1 MSSWAEPQY
10 ETHPD
15 QPFPHT
21 VEVTDGSIR
30 EAEHPPSLVTG
41 YSYTP
46 PRPSPNSSRQNYSS
60 GLYGPRPQ
68 PQPPHAE
75 PMLGF
80 PTPAMVPPAMSDLE
94 EDDDE
99 YMEVEP
105 MADSG
110 MPLYS
115 SNFDDEPRLDGKRRF
130 VGGFIRGLKKIPNAM
145 RRGFS
150 QQKRELPTPPGL
162 SYYDAPY
169 RSQYI
174 DDIEPQESEA
184 APPYDAPSLTDH
196 VEGDMRYA
204 DGVNMPAEFEP
215 SPSPSLTPSHTIH
228 GPRSE
233 SQLTYQSLTNP
244 PARHVS
250 QHGSLHH
257 TQSHA
262 QRSSPPRTIRNP
274 DPSSPTDDS
283 GTANANSPRYEP
295 PPLESE
301 PDSSYRTP
309 HLSPLAPARRPTVTV
324 QSPTGSPVYFEPPP
338 AEDYAGMDMG
348 SLTDHSPEPSVPAQV
363 SRIARF
369 IRDLKNLPWI
379 SPNITVDFDPTE
391 AERAR
396 YAHTQGPGKSWYT
409 GHLEDLDLLAGDS
422 NTRRFT
428 TPSGHAFGP
437 APGSSATL
445 APPLHGSG
453 SGSNSSEG
461 ASTHLPMAPTLP
473 PYPYPV
479 QTLALPHQPLYYY
492 PFTAMAPPHQQQQQ
506 QQQQMPHVPEPVSL
520 QSSGNS
526 DIPKQNFLYVVAVPP
541 GAMPPGYAPA
551 PMDPSRPTQPTQ
563 PTFPV
568 PYAPV

>member
-1 MSSWAEPQY
+1 MSSWVEPQY
-10 ETHPD
+10 ESHPN
-15 QPFPHT
+15 QPYLHNLDVP
-21 VEVTDGSIR
+21 DGIR

-46 PRPSPNSSRQNYSS
+46 PRPSPNSSRQTYSS

-68 PQPPHAE
+68 PSHPE
-75 PMLGF
+75 PIQGL
-80 PTPAMVPPAMSDLE
+80 PTPTLVPPAMSDLE
-94 EDDDE
+94 EASDE

-105 MADSG
+105 MGDSG
-110 MPLYS
+110 VPIYS
-115 SNFDDEPRLDGKRRF
+115 SEFDDEPQEGRRRF
-130 VGGFIRGLKKIPNAM
+130 VGGFIRGLKKIPKAM

-150 QQKRELPTPPGL
+150 PQKRELPTPPGL
-162 SYYDAPY
+162 AYYEAPY
-169 RSQYI
+169 RSPYM

-184 APPYDAPSLTDH
+184 APPYDGPSDY
-196 VEGDMRYA
+196 VEGDMHYT
-204 DGVNMPAEFEP
+204 DGINMPAEFEP

-228 GPRSE
+228 APRSE

-244 PARHVS
+244 PSRHVS

-257 TQSHA
+257 A
-262 QRSSPPRTIRNP
+262 QRSSPHRTVRNP

-283 GTANANSPRYEP
+283 GTANANSPRFEQ

-301 PDSSYRTP
+301 QDSSYRTP

-338 AEDYAGMDMG
+338 TDDYAGMDMD
-348 SLTDHSPEPSVPAQV
+348 SLSDRSPEPPSVPTQL
-363 SRIARF
+363 SRVARF

-379 SPNITVDFDPTE
+379 SPNVTVDFDPTD

-409 GHLEDLDLLAGDS
+409 GHLQDLDLLAGDS
-422 NTRRFT
+422 NTRGFT

-453 SGSNSSEG
+453 SASNSSEG
-461 ASTHLPMAPTLP
+461 ASTHLPTAPSLP
-473 PYPYPV
+473 QYPYPV
-479 QTLALPHQPLYYY
+479 QTLALPHHPLYYY
-492 PFTAMAPPHQQQQQ
+492 PFTAMPPPHQQQPQQ
-506 QQQQMPHVPEPVSL
+506 QPIPHAPEQVSL

-526 DIPKQNFLYVVAVPP
+526 DVPKQPFLYVV
-541 GAMPPGYAPA
+541 AMPPGYAPGPVDHSQ
-551 PMDPSRPTQPTQ
+551 PMMQPTYG
-563 PTFPV
+563 V
-568 PYAPV
+568 PYPPPV